1 MLVEEVD
8 QVIALQSQSIVEK
21 VEMVVVE
28 QVLVTLLML
37 QRQEQLIL
45 VVVVELVRLMV
56 LRIHKVQLVV
66 VE

>member
-1 MLVEEVD
+1 MD
-8 QVIALQSQSIVEK
+8 QVIAVQSQSIVEK